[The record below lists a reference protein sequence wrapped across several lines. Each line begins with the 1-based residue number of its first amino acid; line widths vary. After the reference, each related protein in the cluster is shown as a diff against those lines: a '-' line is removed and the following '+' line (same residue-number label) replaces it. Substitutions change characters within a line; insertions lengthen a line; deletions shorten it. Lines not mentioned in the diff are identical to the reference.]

1 MLMIIIIIQ
10 LRKRQSFDHKKNL
23 VIKKKRKRILQYD
36 SLSGLRFASKS
47 GKGGIMRLLNG
58 GFTKQK

>member
-10 LRKRQSFDHKKNL
+10 LKKRQSFDRKNL
-23 VIKKKRKRILQYD
+23 VIKNGNGILQYD

-47 GKGGIMRLLNG
+47 GKGGRMRLLNE